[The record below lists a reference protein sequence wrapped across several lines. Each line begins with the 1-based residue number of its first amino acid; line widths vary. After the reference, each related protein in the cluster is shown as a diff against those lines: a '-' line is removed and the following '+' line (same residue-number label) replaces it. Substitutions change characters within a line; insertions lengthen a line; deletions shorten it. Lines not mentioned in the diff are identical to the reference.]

1 MQAVVNNVIRF
12 AALLSAISMIAI
24 LIGWQSF
31 DVTNISIN
39 LIMLA
44 VWASKEHEIY
54 SKKKA
59 ISREKGPALCLKI

>member
-1 MQAVVNNVIRF
+1 
-12 AALLSAISMIAI
+12 MIAI
-24 LIGWQSF
+24 LIGWQNF

-54 SKKKA
+54 SKKKGN
-59 ISREKGPALCLKI
+59 K